1 MGALVAAV
9 DKRGTDISF
18 LATVMLE
25 TLRHRGSDAFGI
37 ASPNRVI
44 ETTDVKELRRKEV
57 GSSAAIGHCLS
68 KILPRDRIQPVQ
80 TEDFSLI
87 FEGRLFPAPEASEA
101 ECVVERLS
109 RVKGEASD
117 LIRIFDGAYVFA
129 MARDKGIVLGRD
141 AVGACPLY
149 FGQNDNICAAASERK
164 ALWKVGIR
172 EARSFPPGNIATVNQ
187 KGFRF
192 RPVKTVSQP
201 PSRKMDVETAAQ
213 ELQHVLLESTED
225 FLSDV
230 NEVAVAFS
238 GGVDSSVI
246 TVLAKLCHVE
256 VHPIFVGL
264 EKFKET
270 ALAQRAAKALGVP
283 LHQSNYSVADVK
295 EVLPRALWL
304 IEEPN
309 PVNASISVP
318 LFWVAH
324 QSAKLGFRV
333 LLSGQGADELFGGYR
348 RYLGDYSAY
357 GSVGLQRKLY
367 EDFASSYESNFQR
380 DNKLCA
386 FHKVELR
393 MPFTDWKTVNLALS
407 LPAEVKILSA
417 KDRLRK
423 RVLRKAA
430 RKLGVPKFIA
440 EAPKKAI
447 QYTSGVNQAMK
458 KIAKQEG
465 LTLREYIE
473 KLFWES
479 IG

>member
-1 MGALVAAV
+1 VGALVAVV
-9 DKRGTDISF
+9 DKIGPDVSF
-18 LATVMLE
+18 VATVMLE

-37 ASPNRVI
+37 ASSNRVI
-44 ETTDVKELRRKEV
+44 EATDVEELRRKEI
-57 GSSAAIGHCLS
+57 GSSAVIGHCLS

-80 TEDFSLI
+80 AEDFSLV

-101 ECVVERLS
+101 ERAVEMLS
-109 RVKGEASD
+109 RVEGEASD
-117 LIRIFDGAYVFA
+117 LVRVFDGAYVFA
-129 MARDKGIVLGRD
+129 MARSNGVVLGRD

-149 FGQNDNICAAASERK
+149 FGENDNICAAASERK

-172 EARSFPPGNIATVNQ
+172 EARSFPPGSIATVDQ

-192 RPVKTVSQP
+192 RTVKPVSQP
-201 PSRKMDVETAAQ
+201 PLRKMDVETAAL
-213 ELQHVLLESTED
+213 ELQQVLLESAED

-230 NEVAVAFS
+230 SEVAVAFS

-246 TVLAKLCHVE
+246 AVLAKLCHVG
-256 VHPIFVGL
+256 VHLIFVGL
-264 EKFKET
+264 EKRKE
-270 ALAQRAAKALGVP
+270 AVLAQRAAKALGVP
-283 LHQSNYSVADVK
+283 LHQSNYSVADMKVT
-295 EVLPRALWL
+295 LPRVLWL

-318 LFWVAH
+318 LFWAAH
-324 QSAKLGFRV
+324 QSAKLGFRI

-357 GSVGLQRKLY
+357 GSVGLQRRLY
-367 EDFASSYESNFQR
+367 EDFASSYKSNFQR
-380 DNKLCA
+380 DNKLCG

-393 MPFTDWKTVNLALS
+393 MPFTDWKTVNLALG
-407 LPAEVKILSA
+407 LPVETKILSA

-458 KIAKQEG
+458 KVAKQEG
-465 LTLREYIE
+465 LTLREYVE
-473 KLFWES
+473 KLFRES